1 MEIYE
6 NEHDQADAVKRFFAN
21 NGKALAVGVVMGI
34 GALIGWRFWSNHQTE
49 SAMGA
54 SQAYERVI
62 ADAQAGKP
70 DTLDAAGKFVADN
83 KNVYGALAALNL
95 AQKYV
100 QANELPKAAAQLQQG
115 LSATSDANLQALITL
130 RLARVQIQQKQADAA
145 LKSLDTIKGE
155 GWSAIV
161 ADLRG
166 DALLSKGDKQGAR
179 EAWSKGVASQA
190 SPALSETMQMKI
202 NNLSS

>member
-6 NEHDQADAVKRFFAN
+6 NEHDQVDAVKRFFAN
-21 NGKALAVGVVMGI
+21 NGKALAVGVVIGI
-34 GALIGWRFWSNHQTE
+34 GALIGWRFWSSHQTE

-54 SQAYERVI
+54 SQAYERAI
-62 ADAQAGKP
+62 SGAQAGKP
-70 DTLDAAGKFVADN
+70 DSLEAAGKFVTDN
-83 KNVYGALAALNL
+83 KNAYGALAALNL
-95 AQKYV
+95 AQKYA
-100 QANELPKAAAQLQQG
+100 QDNDLPKAAAQLQQG
-115 LSATSDANLQALITL
+115 LSATKDSNLQALINL

-179 EAWSKGVASQA
+179 EAWSKGVSSQA
-190 SPALSETMQMKI
+190 SPALRETMQMKI